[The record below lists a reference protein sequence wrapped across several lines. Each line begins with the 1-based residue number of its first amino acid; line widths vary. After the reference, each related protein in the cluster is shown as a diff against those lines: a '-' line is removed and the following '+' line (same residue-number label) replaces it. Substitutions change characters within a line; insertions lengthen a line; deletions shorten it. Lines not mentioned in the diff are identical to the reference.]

1 MVVPGRRLRVQCV
14 MGEGRRY
21 YISLG
26 KTPFDTPPAESDRC
40 PIDGGSFYEVRIDV
54 EDMTPGLTVNLWAI
68 QYDRSERLTHV
79 NMQLAPGEN
88 RLPFR
93 ANPDARGL
101 RVALRLAGNGHCVLG
116 DPHLYSIR

>member
-1 MVVPGRRLRVQCV
+1 MNSNGTFRMGILRFL
-14 MGEGRRY
+14 
-21 YISLG
+21 LG
-26 KTPFDTPPAESDRC
+26 CTQNNLSETNTPPAESDRC